1 MLLPLHSV
9 SGVIS
14 LTGPVETEEAGKSVR
29 TEFTLQ
35 HFEGITIELLIG
47 HLLDRRHTSCSRNH
61 STGFRTRT
69 RGEPA
74 PRRALL
80 MNRSSVVSNTS
91 AVPASA
97 LLKCNASKAPYPAA
111 SSSLAR

>member
-29 TEFTLQ
+29 TEFSLQ
-35 HFEGITIELLIG
+35 HFEGITLELLIG

-69 RGEPA
+69 CGEPT

-80 MNRSSVVSNTS
+80 MNRSSVVSKTS

-97 LLKCNASKAPYPAA
+97 LLKCSASKAP
-111 SSSLAR
+111 